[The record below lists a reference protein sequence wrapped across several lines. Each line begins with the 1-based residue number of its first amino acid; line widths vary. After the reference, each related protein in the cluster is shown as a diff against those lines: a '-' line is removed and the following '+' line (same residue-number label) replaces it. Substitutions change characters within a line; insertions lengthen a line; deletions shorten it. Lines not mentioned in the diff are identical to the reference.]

1 MMTKYFKVYVFS
13 AKSVEVDLECKPE
26 LPELEIKRIVLPFNT
41 INNRNIVQ

>member
-1 MMTKYFKVYVFS
+1 MFHIFFYWIAEADMDTK
-13 AKSVEVDLECKPE
+13 PG

>member
-1 MMTKYFKVYVFS
+1 MDNNYKNNS
-13 AKSVEVDLECKPE
+13 RLSVEDMEIKPE